1 MTKTAIMPRPKPPSN
16 AYSILPDSPD
26 GRYKCRYEIRSETS
40 DRIYRIS
47 FDAAKGAGY
56 WVCSCPGCI
65 SHGSCKHLE
74 SAGLRG
80 RKYGRQLDT
89 LKAFGLA

>member
-1 MTKTAIMPRPKPPSN
+1 MTKTAIMPRPRPPSN
-16 AYSILPDSPD
+16 ALRILPDDS
-26 GRYKCRYEIRSETS
+26 RYKCRYEVRSESS
-40 DRIYRIS
+40 DRVYRIS
-47 FDAAKGAGY
+47 FDAAPGAGY

-65 SHGSCKHLE
+65 RYGSCKHLE

-80 RKYGRQLDT
+80 RKFGRQLDT